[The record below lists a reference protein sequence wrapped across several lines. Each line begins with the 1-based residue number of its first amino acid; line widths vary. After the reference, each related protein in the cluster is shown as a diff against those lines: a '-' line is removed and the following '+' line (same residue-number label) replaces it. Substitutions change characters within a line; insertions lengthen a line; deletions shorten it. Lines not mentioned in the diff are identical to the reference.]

1 MWGELFSLFLHQ
13 GLNPTCEALHPH
25 HPTPCSPPPPPT
37 PPRPTPCLK
46 VPDDT
51 VSKLRAARL
60 TAIDMIGQSQH
71 MSFSDIQSCLHA
83 KRDTLIALDPT
94 FTLELNFLACSALPA
109 LQDHLHSEIFKVLPT
124 STRRVTI
131 QQARWVLKVKGHGA
145 QAGAQ
150 ETHTSSGGCIFWKTF
165 HSRGSCSDVVLEKHF
180 RRGYIFLAA
189 GG

>member
-1 MWGELFSLFLHQ
+1 M
-13 GLNPTCEALHPH
+13 
-25 HPTPCSPPPPPT
+25 
-37 PPRPTPCLK
+37 
-46 VPDDT
+46 
-51 VSKLRAARL
+51 SKLRAARL

-180 RRGYIFLAA
+180 RGGYIFPAA